1 MFNLV
6 LKNSLRHR
14 MRTLLTIAGL
24 AISILAFGLMRT
36 VLSAWFSGVE
46 ASSETR
52 LITRNAVSL
61 VFALPLSYKEKILS
75 IPGVTGISYA
85 YWFGGTYIDTKNFFP
100 QFAVEPESYLDLH
113 PEYVLT
119 EKEKED
125 FIRQRNS
132 CIVGAQ
138 LARKYG
144 WQPGDTVRLTG
155 TIFAGD
161 WDLVIRGIYHGS
173 GQFTDET
180 QMLLHWQYVDETMQR
195 DMPARS
201 GYVGWYMVRIAD
213 PDDAVRVSTAI
224 DTRFENSLAETK
236 TETERAFNLS
246 FISMLSAI
254 ITAMEVISVVIIAI
268 MLLVLMNT
276 MTMTARERIPEYAV
290 LKAIGFRSRQLSSLI
305 IGESALIAIA
315 GGIVGILLMVPV
327 CAAFSQFVSKNL
339 SGFFPVFK
347 LEYST
352 IGLAAA
358 IALVVGLVAGL
369 VPTVRVVRMKTADGL
384 RHIG

>member
-1 MFNLV
+1 MFNLI

-14 MRTLLTIAGL
+14 MRTLLTIVGL
-24 AISILAFGLMRT
+24 AISILAFGLLRT
-36 VLSAWFSGVE
+36 VLGAWFSGVE

-52 LITRNAVSL
+52 LVTRNAVSL
-61 VFALPLSYKEKILS
+61 VFPLPLSYKEKILA

-113 PEYVLT
+113 PEYILT

-132 CIVGAQ
+132 CVVGAQ

-144 WQPGDTVRLTG
+144 WELGDTVRLTG
-155 TIFAGD
+155 AIFAGD

-195 DMPARS
+195 EMPAMS
-201 GYVGWYMVRIAD
+201 GHVGWYMVRIAN

-224 DTRFENSLAETK
+224 DSRFENSLAETK
-236 TETERAFNLS
+236 TETEKAFNLS

-254 ITAMEVISVVIIAI
+254 ITAMQVISVVIIAI

-290 LKAIGFRSRQLSSLI
+290 LKAIGFRSRRLSALI
-305 IGESALIAIA
+305 VGESALIAIA
-315 GGIVGILLMVPV
+315 GGIVGVLAMVPV
-327 CAAFSQFVSKNL
+327 CAAFSQFVAKNL
-339 SGFFPVFK
+339 SGFFPAFK

-369 VPTVRVVRMKTADGL
+369 VPTARIARMKTADGL